1 MTDDI
6 IEKARKVANQVGDFP
21 PIPSV
26 ILESIKLL
34 NDPSATVKTIQE
46 QILLD
51 QSLTAFILKVANS
64 ALYGVM
70 KEVTTVSYAI
80 NLMGYNTTKSILTA
94 YLSKNLYST
103 RGGKFIQNILWR
115 HSISTAVLGK
125 TIAEHLTMAAPL
137 TPPTPEEV
145 FIAGLLHDIGKGV
158 LLKNKTDEFE
168 KIIQLIYSDKKTS
181 IQAEQEVLGF
191 THIEVGYLLMQN
203 WRFSD
208 KIIDTLIHHHNILG
222 YNGNNLMTPVVS
234 LANKSSHRLDYSF
247 DKPEIELNEL
257 PVLHISEQTLM
268 EIEKE
273 AEEEIKNY
281 LEIFG

>member
-1 MTDDI
+1 MKGVM
-6 IEKARKVANQVGDFP
+6 EKARNAAGRVGDFP
-21 PIPSV
+21 PIPTV

-34 NDPSATVKTIQE
+34 NDPSATVKTIQA

-64 ALYGVM
+64 ALYGLM
-70 KEVTTVSYAI
+70 REVTTVSYAI

-94 YLSKNLYST
+94 YLSKNLYSA
-103 RGGKFIQNILWR
+103 RGGKLIQNVLWR

-125 TIAEHLTMAAPL
+125 TMAEHLEMTN
-137 TPPTPEEV
+137 PEEV

-158 LLKNKTDEFE
+158 LLKNKTAEFE
-168 KIIQLIYSDKKTS
+168 KIVQLIYNDKKTS

-191 THIEVGYLLMQN
+191 THVEVGYLLMQN

-208 KIIDTLIHHHNILG
+208 RIMETLVYHHNILEYSG
-222 YNGNNLMTPVVS
+222 DNLMAPVVS

-247 DKPEIELNEL
+247 DKPGFQLTEL
-257 PVLHISEQTLM
+257 PVLQLTEKTLA
-268 EIEKE
+268 EIEEE

-281 LEIFG
+281 LEVFG

>member
-1 MTDDI
+1 MKGVM
-6 IEKARKVANQVGDFP
+6 EKARKVADRVGDFP

-64 ALYGVM
+64 ALYGLM

-94 YLSKNLYST
+94 YLSKNLYSN
-103 RGGKFIQNILWR
+103 RGGKLIQNVLWR

-125 TIAEHLTMAAPL
+125 TMAEHLEMTN
-137 TPPTPEEV
+137 PEEV

-158 LLKNKTDEFE
+158 LLKNKTAEFE
-168 KIIQLIYSDKKTS
+168 KIVQLIYNDKKTS

-191 THIEVGYLLMQN
+191 THVEVGYLLMQN

-208 KIIDTLIHHHNILG
+208 RIMETLVYHHNILG
-222 YNGNNLMTPVVS
+222 YSGDNLMAPVVS

-247 DKPEIELNEL
+247 DKPGFQLTEL
-257 PVLHISEQTLM
+257 PVLQLTEKTLA
-268 EIEKE
+268 EIEEE

-281 LEIFG
+281 LEVFG